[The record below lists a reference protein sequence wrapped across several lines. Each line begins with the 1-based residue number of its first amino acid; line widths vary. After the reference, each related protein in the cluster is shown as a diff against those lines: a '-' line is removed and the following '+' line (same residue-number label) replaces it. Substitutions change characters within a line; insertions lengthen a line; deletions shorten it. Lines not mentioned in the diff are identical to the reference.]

1 MCGGAA
7 NLLNVG
13 RARGGLR
20 LKLLFFLAGFFL
32 LGALAWVVLL
42 PSIVAA
48 TVREKTGFGVQV
60 ESLAVN
66 PFTANLELRGLVL
79 RNPPGWPV
87 AEFMELRR
95 LSADVSVLSLLTDRW
110 VASEVVVD
118 VAKVTLVKNGRGEL
132 NADIFRAGLTD
143 KGTPGAAPAPGA
155 KRTFLIRHLVLR
167 FDRLAYADYSGE
179 RPAVKEYAL
188 DLKRDLREVDSVAK
202 IISPFAG
209 MALGLVTKAIGGLF
223 EGSSG
228 RNYGPG
234 AADALRDAGK
244 KTGETLKGLM
254 RSLDKKK
261 P

>member
-1 MCGGAA
+1 MRSGAA
-7 NLLNVG
+7 SALDVG
-13 RARGGLR
+13 RVRGSLR

-60 ESLAVN
+60 ASLAVN

-87 AEFMELRR
+87 ADFVELRR
-95 LSADVSVLSLLTDRW
+95 LSAEVSVLSLLTDRW
-110 VASEVVVD
+110 VASEIVVD

-132 NADIFRAGLTD
+132 NADVFRGGLATAG
-143 KGTPGAAPAPGA
+143 APSS

-167 FDRLAYADYSGE
+167 FDDLVDADYSGD
-179 RPAVKEYAL
+179 RPAVKEYSL
-188 DLKRDLREVDSVAK
+188 GIKRDLREVDSVAK

-209 MALGLVTKAIGGLF
+209 TALGLVTKTMRGLF

-228 RNYGPG
+228 RDGVPG
-234 AADALRDAGK
+234 AADTLRDAGK

>member
-1 MCGGAA
+1 MRSGAA
-7 NLLNVG
+7 SLLNVW

-20 LKLLFFLAGFFL
+20 LKLLLFLAGFFL

-42 PSIVAA
+42 PSVVVA
-48 TVREKTGFGVQV
+48 TVREKTGFAVQV

-79 RNPPGWPV
+79 RNPPGWPAADFV
-87 AEFMELRR
+87 ELRR
-95 LSADVSVLSLLTDRW
+95 LTAEVSLLSLFTDRW

-118 VAKVTLVKNGRGEL
+118 VAKVTLVRNGRGEL
-132 NADIFRAGLTD
+132 NADVFRDGLSATS
-143 KGTPGAAPAPGA
+143 APGA
-155 KRTFLIRHLVLR
+155 KRAFFIRHLVLR
-167 FDRLAYADYSGE
+167 FDSLVYADYSGD

-188 DLKRDLREVDSVAK
+188 GLKRDLREVDSVAK

-209 MALGLVTKAIGGLF
+209 TALGLVTKTVGGLF

-228 RNYGPG
+228 RYLAPG
-234 AADALRDAGK
+234 AADTLRDAGK